1 MKRRK
6 VIYFCLVAIL
16 FIAHPQRFF
25 AKEMKEIVVLNS
37 YHIGFKWSS
46 DIDEAIGEYFK
57 NDESVRIYNE
67 FMDSKRFQSNEYFD
81 ALKATYL
88 KKFEDRHIDGIICVD
103 NKAFEFFI
111 ESGSDIWGDIPA
123 VFCGVNNIEQYTHLV
138 DSTRHAIVH
147 EKIDISGTI
156 QLISQMQSNI
166 KEIIAI
172 SDQTLSGKIFL
183 EQFIEA
189 LEPFSDRISYRSI
202 DATDPE
208 QLKEH
213 LQHINKNN
221 TAIYLLSL
229 YTNRNGVAN
238 EMIHESQ
245 YFFNDLN
252 IPIYSNWDFLI
263 PNCIVGG
270 KILKGADQGKLSSY
284 LMEKLLNNENTPLF
298 TSPNQYNIFDYQKLK
313 TYHFQIPDSIDNYQI
328 VNKPQN
334 FIAEFKH
341 ELIFLLIILL
351 TLLFVITLLIS
362 DMIKR
367 KKIELDLIKSEKRL
381 ELAVD
386 GASEGLWDIDYF
398 THETYFNDRFASLL
412 GYSSI
417 DEMNLSDKNWISN
430 IHSEDL
436 FHLREAYQQHKV
448 GNSDTFRTQ
457 ARLRKKN
464 GQYSWFSILG
474 KITEYSNNTPNR
486 ITGVIQNIDQ
496 QKNSEYEL
504 RLAKDKAEESDRL
517 KSSFLANMSHEIRT
531 PMNAILG
538 FTDLLLDSEITKEE
552 QFEYLKLVKKSGEN
566 LLTLINDIIDISKIE
581 SGQLK
586 INYQI
591 TDLHTTLIDLQSV
604 GSSLI
609 KTLNKSIQ
617 LRILVTDIN
626 VPFYIK
632 TDRIRLYQIMLNLI
646 SNAVKFTETG
656 FIDISYSS
664 LDSKTLH
671 ISVKDTGPGISEND
685 QKIIFDRFRQIDES
699 TIKKHGGTG
708 LGLSITKSLTELMNG
723 SITVTN
729 RPQKGAEFIVSLPCL
744 VSKTVALAEE

>member
-1 MKRRK
+1 M
-6 VIYFCLVAIL
+6 L
-16 FIAHPQRFF
+16 FIAHPQSFF
-25 AKEMKEIVVLNS
+25 ANEMKEIVVLNS

-46 DIDEAIGEYFK
+46 DIDKAISQYFK
-57 NDESVRIYNE
+57 NDETVRIYYE
-67 FMDSKRFQSNEYFD
+67 FMDSKRFQSDAYFD
-81 ALKATYL
+81 ALKTTYL
-88 KKFEDRHIDGIICVD
+88 KKFQNRYIDGIICVD

-111 ESGSDIWGDIPA
+111 DSGSDIWGDIPA

-138 DSTRHAIVH
+138 DSTKHAIVY

-156 QLISQMQSNI
+156 QLILQMQPTINQI
-166 KEIIAI
+166 VAI

-183 EQFIEA
+183 EQFISA
-189 LEPFSDRISYRSI
+189 LEPFSDRISYQAL
-202 DATDPE
+202 DATDPQ
-208 QLKEH
+208 QLKEQ
-213 LQHINKNN
+213 LQHISNNN

-238 EMIHESQ
+238 EMINESH
-245 YFFNDLN
+245 YFFDDLN
-252 IPIYSNWDFLI
+252 IPIYSNWDFLM

-270 KILKGADQGKLSSY
+270 KILKGADQGKLASS
-284 LMEKLLNNENTPLF
+284 LMEKLLNNENTALF

-313 TYHFQIPDSIDNYQI
+313 TYHFQIPDSISSYQV
-328 VNKPQN
+328 VNKPRN
-334 FIAEFKH
+334 FIIEFKN
-341 ELIFLLIILL
+341 ELIFLLIVLL
-351 TLLFVITLLIS
+351 SLLFVITLLIS

-386 GASEGLWDIDYF
+386 GANEGLWDIDYI
-398 THETYFNDRFASLL
+398 THEKYFNDRFATLL

-417 DEMNLSDKNWISN
+417 DEMNISYNSLISN
-430 IHSEDL
+430 IHSDDL
-436 FHLREAYQQHKV
+436 IQLRKAYQQHKL
-448 GNSDTFRTQ
+448 GKSDTFRTQ

-464 GQYSWFSILG
+464 GQYSWFSIHG
-474 KITEYSNNTPNR
+474 KITEYSNNSPNR
-486 ITGVIQNIDQ
+486 ITGIIQNIDQ

-504 RLAKDKAEESDRL
+504 RLAKEKAEESDRL

-538 FTDLLLDSEITKEE
+538 FTDLLLDSKITKEE
-552 QFEYLKLVKKSGEN
+552 QYDYLKLVKKSGEN

-581 SGQLK
+581 SEQLK
-586 INYQI
+586 IEYQI
-591 TDLHTTLIDLQSV
+591 VDLHSTLIELQSV
-604 GSSLI
+604 GNSLI

-617 LRILVTDIN
+617 LRLLGIDVN
-626 VPFYIK
+626 EPFYIK
-632 TDRIRLYQIMLNLI
+632 TDRIRLYQILLNLI

-656 FIDISYSS
+656 FIDITYYTH
-664 LDSKTLH
+664 DSKILH

-744 VSKTVALAEE
+744 VSKKVALSEE